1 MASRIAAFAAL
12 GLTATALAG
21 CLHEKPV
28 QTAYRW
34 SYMAPA
40 DAEAP
45 RLAYGLPNSD
55 DLVLMM
61 SCRQG
66 GGLDVT
72 AVGVSG
78 QEIALASDGAESR
91 LPASRVDDELNEGG
105 TLQASAQAGD
115 AVLTGF
121 RKSGDLTL
129 LVGGER
135 HSLAAGSA
143 DRASVR
149 DFFKACGA

>member
-12 GLTATALAG
+12 GLTAAALAG
-21 CLHEKPV
+21 CMHDKPV
-28 QTAYRW
+28 QTTYRW

-61 SCRQG
+61 SCRSG
-66 GGLDVT
+66 ADLDVT

-78 QEIALASDGAESR
+78 REIALASDGAESR
-91 LPASRVDDELNEGG
+91 LPASRVEDELNEGG
-105 TLQASAQAGD
+105 TLQARAPAGD
-115 AVLTGF
+115 AALAGF

-143 DRASVR
+143 DRGQVR
-149 DFFKACGA
+149 EFFRACGA